1 MPKRK
6 AKKGFK
12 NKLAGHQAKLDPH
25 GKLLSPD
32 EPDVSSILKIPGTGQ
47 TEETD
52 DLFDHPL
59 HSTAV
64 SVYEEV
70 EGAGNGNDQYS
81 TLDEFSSSSSDS
93 EPPKKNTTK
102 RKSHHTLKTI
112 VRTEDS
118 EEESSV
124 KNKIPKKK
132 ARSYVNKNDVL
143 PERETDCQVSK
154 KVSKQPKKGT
164 RCATKQEVV
173 LNELE
178 KIIAEYRQEVKLE
191 EYRKVIDTFHTRF
204 KDQLTYTTADA
215 EKLKNMKLKQI
226 KMVRMTNKK
235 RRRLIEIKEDLRRT
249 EPELTKLKKEYSKLK
264 EKISCLRNAVQFIK
278 DLKSLQQMNDEK
290 ENPQEKLVYGIS
302 SLPALLMDS
311 RRILRAENHF
321 QNINT
326 KLQESLG
333 LQENN

>member
-6 AKKGFK
+6 AKTDFK
-12 NKLAGHQAKLDPH
+12 KKGHQAKLDPH
-25 GKLLSPD
+25 SKLLSPE

-64 SVYEEV
+64 SAYEEV
-70 EGAGNGNDQYS
+70 EGAGNGNDHYS
-81 TLDEFSSSSSDS
+81 TLDESTSSLSDS
-93 EPPKKNTTK
+93 EPPKKNTKK

-112 VRTEDS
+112 VRIEDS

-124 KNKIPKKK
+124 KDKIPKKK
-132 ARSYVNKNDVL
+132 AQSHVNKNVL
-143 PERETDCQVSK
+143 PERETDCPVSK
-154 KVSKQPKKGT
+154 KVSKRPKKGT
-164 RCATKQEVV
+164 RRLTKQKVV

-178 KIIAEYRQEVKLE
+178 KITAEYKQEVKLE
-191 EYRKVIDTFHTRF
+191 KYRKVIDKFHTGF
-204 KDQLTYTTADA
+204 KDQLTNTTADA
-215 EKLKNMKLKQI
+215 EKLKNIKLKQI
-226 KMVRMTNKK
+226 KMVRKTNKK
-235 RRRLIEIKEDLRRT
+235 RRRLIEIKDELLRN
-249 EPELTKLKKEYSKLK
+249 EPELKKLKKEYSKLK

-290 ENPQEKLVYGIS
+290 ENSQEKLVYGIS

-311 RRILRAENHF
+311 RRILRAESHL
-321 QNINT
+321 QNINK

-333 LQENN
+333 LQKNN